1 MITCLICVN
10 ILKRMF
16 SYTFMESYSKSE
28 KADIFENVNT
38 MYLHLSGI
46 KKTET
51 KRSFKT
57 VWKEDNLS
65 YKMMIALFGAYDKW
79 ETLEHNED
87 HVWTMENL
95 KEGHVSKKTHE
106 RYKSFLSEEI
116 NELQQELE
124 KIKEGKGYIS
134 EQIHKEQMK
143 EQLQEQQEIIR
154 EISSKLG
161 SSNNRASSYETKYD
175 IKCKDMEAQKRYY
188 EDQILKISN

>member
-1 MITCLICVN
+1 M
-10 ILKRMF
+10 
-16 SYTFMESYSKSE
+16 SYYTIMESYSKSE

-46 KKTET
+46 KKSET

-65 YKMMIALFGAYDKW
+65 YRLMISLYGAYEKW
-79 ETLEHNED
+79 QMLDHNED
-87 HVWTMENL
+87 HVWEMENTDD
-95 KEGHVSKKTHE
+95 GQVSKRTHE
-106 RYKSFLSEEI
+106 RYKGFLNEEI

-134 EQIHKEQMK
+134 EESHKEQMK
-143 EQLQEQQEIIR
+143 QQLDEQQEIIR

-161 SSNNRASSYETKYD
+161 SSNNRASAYETKYD
-175 IKCKDMEAQKRYY
+175 IKCKEMDAQKRYY
-188 EDQILKISN
+188 EDQIKKISD

>member
-1 MITCLICVN
+1 M
-10 ILKRMF
+10 
-16 SYTFMESYSKSE
+16 SYYTIMESYSKSE

-46 KKTET
+46 KKSET

-65 YKMMIALFGAYDKW
+65 YKLMIALYGAYDKW
-79 ETLEHNED
+79 EKLNEDED
-87 HVWTMENL
+87 HVWTMEHL
-95 KEGHVSKKTHE
+95 KPGHVSIKTHE
-106 RYKSFLSEEI
+106 RFKSFLGDEI
-116 NELQQELE
+116 KELQEELE

-134 EQIHKEQMK
+134 EESHKEQMK
-143 EQLQEQQEIIR
+143 QQLQEQQEIIN

-161 SSNNRASSYETKYD
+161 ASNNRASAYETKYD

-188 EDQILKISN
+188 EDQIKKISE